1 MPKDN
6 TRQNDLHRRASGTG
20 SNRLARTVVLGCVA
34 VGFGLYWL
42 AGAFEIDAREFGG
55 YLLTS
60 IGFVLV
66 IAAAAIGAGVLLGWL
81 RRRR

>member
-1 MPKDN
+1 MARKD
-6 TRQNDLHRRASGTG
+6 DLHRRASGTG

-42 AGAFEIDAREFGG
+42 AGAFEIDPREFGG
-55 YLLTS
+55 YLLS
-60 IGFVLV
+60 SAGFVLL
-66 IAAAAIGAGVLLGWL
+66 IAVCAVGAGALLGWL